1 MQADNP
7 PIFAQLTSNFAAM
20 DTEPL
25 EEVDTAL
32 LLAEEARIDEQGG
45 GRQTHHAE
53 LNERSTTAAAG
64 GHQRGGKPNAE
75 DKTVAPDATQLA
87 ADTETGDTDTTK
99 GEENNQLQPRK
110 AKSSSVA
117 LSDEER
123 ETGGVALQ
131 NWMLYGRSMGYT
143 LFIVLI
149 FTYVVSRA
157 LVVYMD
163 FWIEEWTELLGNP
176 NASAE
181 NSSTVVTEASSV
193 PADGLGLDVNNQF
206 LLYYGIIGVSAT
218 IASGFRSLAWVAV
231 SLRAAKKLYS
241 RMMSALM
248 NAPMRFFDIT
258 PAGRI
263 LNRAAQ
269 DTNQVSQVMG
279 YWDETRWPIV
289 VCVEQP

>member
-1 MQADNP
+1 
-7 PIFAQLTSNFAAM
+7 M

-25 EEVDTAL
+25 EEVDAAF
-32 LLAEEARIDEQGG
+32 LLAEEVRIDEQGG
-45 GRQTHHAE
+45 GRHTYHAE
-53 LNERSTTAAAG
+53 LNERSTTSAPG
-64 GHQRGGKPNAE
+64 GQQRGGKKNAA
-75 DKTVAPDATQLA
+75 VAPDTKQQLA
-87 ADTETGDTDTTK
+87 DGSETEGDGGMNDK
-99 GEENNQLQPRK
+99 EARQLEKQK

-123 ETGGVALQ
+123 ETGGVALH

-143 LFIVLI
+143 LFVLLI

-163 FWIEEWTELLGNP
+163 FWIEEWTELLGSP
-176 NASAE
+176 NASASSSSSSSAE
-181 NSSTVVTEASSV
+181 NASAEVTTQAAPV
-193 PADGLGLDVNNQF
+193 PSDGLGLDINNQF

-269 DTNQVSQVMG
+269 DTNQVSRVLG
-279 YWDETRWPIV
+279 V
-289 VCVEQP
+289 L